1 MSPGGGFLNSSLAPC
16 PNHPLVTHGL
26 GACGRCGQ
34 AFCGDCLVQ
43 LGGLLTCA
51 GCKLGRLSE
60 LRSGTADL
68 ELQLA
73 GRGRRFTAASLD
85 SLLFLGPWFALYVSG
100 LLYSYGP
107 HFGRAPSAAE
117 LARAGIHQQ
126 RGVWLPVLCSFLL
139 LFCGVLYE
147 AWMLAARGQ
156 TLGKM
161 AVGIKVVT
169 PQGGDIRAGQAW
181 VRALSG
187 TLMALVYLNYV
198 DDLFIFTPRRRTL
211 HDRLAKT
218 VVVKWRR

>member
-1 MSPGGGFLNSSLAPC
+1 
-16 PNHPLVTHGL
+16 
-26 GACGRCGQ
+26 
-34 AFCGDCLVQ
+34 
-43 LGGLLTCA
+43 
-51 GCKLGRLSE
+51 
-60 LRSGTADL
+60 
-68 ELQLA
+68 
-73 GRGRRFTAASLD
+73 
-85 SLLFLGPWFALYVSG
+85 
-100 LLYSYGP
+100 
-107 HFGRAPSAAE
+107 
-117 LARAGIHQQ
+117 
-126 RGVWLPVLCSFLL
+126 
-139 LFCGVLYE
+139 
-147 AWMLAARGQ
+147 MLAARGQ